1 MLKPVTNS
9 LGGVV
14 NQDIS
19 KLLLKPDMV
28 VDSENFRL
36 VTDDGG
42 TTASRVNIRGQ
53 EFTLSVPDIPRT
65 TKFSIASHTL
75 TSFGFYD
82 ITINI
87 DGIDYVPNVLYSTST
102 EDIFVQLSAYLTAQ
116 GITNTLSAIGNQSYI
131 SIDNSVVSI
140 TNVTLVPLIGS
151 PTDYTSRVTWN
162 FEVKNGEAGLRIIG
176 WTVLRDDIYLL
187 TTNCTDD
194 PDTTTIVSN
203 GQWWK
208 FSYDKSGDMT
218 DPNNYSLTL
227 IYNDAL
233 NLTTKRPVANPGM
246 IEVRYENKDIQKI
259 YWTDNFNRP
268 RVINVADPSVQLK
281 TPEELS
287 LISSIDFDIPILQS
301 IGNGTLLTGMYQF
314 AYRLKRSN
322 GAESKFSLP
331 SAPIFLN
338 DQPEATTDFQN
349 YQASKSEE
357 PSGKSITLSISNI
370 DTDFDKIELV
380 AIYYKAEG
388 ALPICSL
395 FYEGY
400 VSNQSSISVT
410 YSGSETLVDIDVNE
424 VTAFAADIRRAKSL
438 ASKYNT
444 LFLSNVL
451 LSEQDIDWDARAY
464 RFPFGATQTTIK
476 DLAGNS
482 YTVDSTLNYDILNAD
497 STQQPVPEQ
506 HDAIQSYADQAN
518 TFDSNLLYVPNATNY
533 ISDLG
538 GSGKNVSYRF
548 TTVDIIQDEK
558 YSGPYVKAPY
568 REVTT
573 STTSIM
579 HLGDH
584 DYTTGNFFRSTISPY
599 MMPLLAGYQRDEMY
613 RFAIVFY
620 DSQGN
625 ESFAKWIG
633 DIRMPNVYMPNGSA
647 KEDKALTYPL
657 VGLLTTTVAY
667 SRNLVVEFSVDTS
680 TLPSEIKGYSIVVVP
695 RTANDKRIKAQ
706 GILSPTY
713 KTNIPTNDIHE
724 RSMWTCSAGAQ
735 NSSSSSGPFYGTN
748 SPNGNPSEIWP
759 HMMTLKSPELQFGGY
774 FEYQSGDTFEITT
787 LMDRIANPAA
797 VFNPE
802 YKEFIYGNSTSM
814 PNISAHSYKNY
825 SDVTGVGIPASILD
839 ATSSGPE
846 YNIIDTKRLNRFN
859 NNGADAITW
868 DTLTNNWSSWFPGLA
883 SSPFVVNASPPYT
896 GGSGWAL
903 YDRASFSDDR
913 LAILYA
919 PSTSSIYYDFETVGA
934 GNKNFPNLDGWFTNG
949 SSKVYIANYKRNVTN
964 QYGGVGYAQRANN
977 VYRYTY
983 NFTRIVPG
991 GSPIYTATVAG
1002 GDTYTLVHD
1011 MVYEFPDMPRYV
1023 TSSGLPNELGI
1034 SASDLENQ
1042 RVAWRIY
1049 HQPIEVTL
1057 NTALRASS
1065 TTGPHNV
1072 PNRDDITG
1080 NPVNGGGNITTAE
1093 SFNIGDQKLYSW
1105 LPNIRNFYAKP
1116 FDVNVSREFDC
1127 RTYKSEPKTNN
1138 ETVDSWATF
1147 RPSAY
1152 LDVES
1157 KYGPITNLIVF
1168 KDKLL
1173 FFQERGFGGFQV
1185 ADKQALQADDN
1196 TQLYIGTSGILDRYE
1211 YASTSIGSKHQ
1222 FSFAQSD
1229 QSLIWFDT
1237 LSRKVYRLKDTVEP
1251 LSDLKGM
1258 SAFFF
1263 NNTNS
1268 DLQVSDNPYED
1279 IGVHATY
1286 DTRHGEF
1293 LISLL
1298 NSTSDKYYTVAYS
1311 ELFDG
1316 FCGRYT
1322 YTPKVF
1328 INDKLN
1334 MFEVPSGNNL
1344 PGALFAS
1351 NYGKYGVFYD
1361 HPSNPT
1367 RPQDSKVSF
1376 IINQEPTLEKVLTN
1390 MEVLTEA
1397 YTPTLDYKLLNQ
1409 YAIPQPNDFFNKIR
1423 IFNSYQNTDVLPL
1436 AGISKRRKTIWN
1448 VKVPGNRV
1456 LYTGGNFDIFDP
1468 VNIATNRTAITERLK
1483 DRYFIAELYY
1493 DNKRNNKFVASSVN
1507 SLVMLNSR

>member
-370 DTDFDKIELV
+370 DTDFNKIELV

-400 VSNQSSISVT
+400 VSNQSSLSIT

-424 VTAFAADIRRAKSL
+424 VTAFAPDIRRAKTM

-451 LSEQDIDWDARAY
+451 LSDQDLNWDSRAY
-464 RFPFGATQTTIK
+464 RFPFGSTQTTIK

-482 YTVDSTLNYDILNAD
+482 YTIDSTLGYDILNAD
-497 STQQPVPEQ
+497 STHQPVPDE

-518 TFDSNLLYVPNATNY
+518 TYDSNLLYVPNSTNY
-533 ISDLG
+533 IFDLG
-538 GSGKNVSYRF
+538 GAGKNISYRF
-548 TTVDIIQDEK
+548 TTIDIIQDEQLN
-558 YSGPYVKAPY
+558 GTQVKAPY
-568 REVTT
+568 RNVTT
-573 STTSIM
+573 NSPTNIS
-579 HLGDH
+579 LGDH
-584 DYTTGNFFRSTISPY
+584 NYTTGNFFRSTISPY

-625 ESFAKWIG
+625 ESFAKWIA

-647 KEDKALTYPL
+647 KEDKDLSFPL
-657 VGLLTTTVAY
+657 ISYVPGSHTAK
-667 SRNLVVEFSVDTS
+667 SKNLVVEFSVDTTS
-680 TLPSEIKGYSIVVVP
+680 LPSEIKGFSIVVVP
-695 RTANDKRIKAQ
+695 RTENDKRVKAQ

-713 KTNIPTNDIHE
+713 KTNIPTNDIDE
-724 RSMWTCSAGAQ
+724 RSMWTCSAGTS
-735 NSSSSSGPFYGTN
+735 NTSGNFYGSN

-759 HMMTLKSPELQFGGY
+759 HMMTLKSPELQFNGY

-787 LMDRIANPAA
+787 LMDRIQTPAA
-797 VFNPE
+797 VWNPE
-802 YKEFIYGNSTSM
+802 FDEYITGTSTSM
-814 PNISAHSYKNY
+814 TGISAYSYKNY
-825 SDVTGVGIPASILD
+825 THRTGSGIPASILD

-846 YNIIDTKRLNRFN
+846 YNIIDTKQLNRFN
-859 NNGADAITW
+859 NNGADSITW

-883 SSPFVVNASPPYT
+883 SAPFVVNASPPYT
-896 GGSGWAL
+896 GGGWAA

-913 LAILYA
+913 LGILYA
-919 PSTSSIYYDFETVGA
+919 PNTSGIYYDFETVGA
-934 GNKNFPNLDGWFTNG
+934 GNKNFPDLDGWFDNG
-949 SSKVYIANYKRNVTN
+949 YSRTYIANYKRNVTN
-964 QYGGVGYAQRANN
+964 QYGGIGYAQRANN

-983 NFTRIVPG
+983 NFTRITSG
-991 GSPIYTATVAG
+991 GSPIFSTKVAG

-1011 MVYEFPDMPRYV
+1011 MVYEFPDMPRLFT
-1023 TSSGLPNELGI
+1023 TSTLPFELGI
-1034 SASDLENQ
+1034 SATDLENQ

-1049 HQPIEVTL
+1049 HQPLEVTI
-1057 NTALRASS
+1057 NTALRANAV
-1065 TTGPHNV
+1065 TGPHNV
-1072 PNRDDITG
+1072 PNRDNITG

-1093 SFNIGDQKLYSW
+1093 AFNKEDQRLYSW
-1105 LPNIRNFYAKP
+1105 LPGIKSYYSKP
-1116 FDVNVSREFDC
+1116 FDVTVSRSFDC

-1185 ADKQALQADDN
+1185 ADKQALQAEDN

-1211 YASTSIGSKHQ
+1211 YASTSIGTKHQ
-1222 FSFAQSD
+1222 FSFAKSD
-1229 QSLIWFDT
+1229 QTLIWFDT
-1237 LSRKVYRLKDTVEP
+1237 LGRKLYRLKDTVDP
-1251 LSDLKGM
+1251 ISDLKGM

-1390 MEVLTEA
+1390 MEILTEA
-1397 YTPTLDYKLLNQ
+1397 YTPTLNYKLLNQ

-1507 SLVMLNSR
+1507 SLVMLNPR

>member
-19 KLLLKPDMV
+19 KMLLKSDMV
-28 VDSENFRL
+28 VDSENFRV

-53 EFTLSVPDIPRT
+53 EFTLSVPDIPAVN
-65 TKFSIASHTL
+65 KLSI
-75 TSFGFYD
+75 TSNSLPSFHFYN
-82 ITINI
+82 ITINVSGVDHTI
-87 DGIDYVPNVLYSTST
+87 ITLYSYSI
-102 EDIFVQLSAYLTAQ
+102 EDVFIQLAGYFNDVAF
-116 GITNTLSAIGNQSYI
+116 IPCTLVLAGNQSYI
-131 SIDNSVVSI
+131 DFGNNTVYIVSVILDVLGTI
-140 TNVTLVPLIGS
+140 
-151 PTDYTSRVTWN
+151 TDYTSNVTWGI
-162 FEVKNGEAGLRIIG
+162 ETKPGYVDLRIIG
-176 WTVLRDDIYLL
+176 WCALRDDIYLL

-194 PDTTTIVSN
+194 PNTTTIVSN

-227 IYNDAL
+227 IYNNAL
-233 NLTTKRPVANPGM
+233 NVTTKRPVANPGM

-259 YWTDNFNRP
+259 YWTDNLNIL

-281 TPEELS
+281 TPEELN
-287 LISSIDFDIPILQS
+287 LISAIDFDIPILTK
-301 IGNGTLLTGMYQF
+301 IGVGTLLTGMYQF
-314 AYRLKRSN
+314 VYRLKRNN
-322 GAESKFSLP
+322 GAESRFSLP
-331 SAPIFLN
+331 SSPIFLN
-338 DQPEATTDFQN
+338 NMPEDTTPFN
-349 YQASKSEE
+349 KYQATKSEE
-357 PSGKSITLSISNI
+357 DSGKSITLKIDNI
-370 DTDFDKIELV
+370 DSSFNKIEVV
-380 AIYYKAEG
+380 ALYYKTEG
-388 ALPICSL
+388 ALPICNIM
-395 FYEGY
+395 YESY
-400 VSNQSSISVT
+400 INEQSSFTVT
-410 YSGSETLVDIDVNE
+410 YAGSETLVELTIDE
-424 VTAFAADIRRAKSL
+424 ITAFAPNIRRAKSL

-451 LSEQDIDWDARAY
+451 LSDQNVGWDARAY
-464 RFPFGATQTTIK
+464 RFPFGSTQTIIK
-476 DLAGNS
+476 DVAGNS
-482 YTVDSTLNYDILNAD
+482 YTVDSTLGFDILNSDTTHQA
-497 STQQPVPEQ
+497 VPEN
-506 HDAIQSYADQAN
+506 HDAIQDYASQAPYLDTN
-518 TFDSNLLYVPNATNY
+518 NLYQPNSTNHLF
-533 ISDLG
+533 DLG
-538 GSGKNVSYRF
+538 GEGKNIKYQFHEISIV
-548 TTVDIIQDEK
+548 QDYLIPSKTELE
-558 YSGPYVKAPY
+558 APY
-568 REVTT
+568 RDIDGKQPDIVYLKDHQY
-573 STTSIM
+573 STGGFYKS
-579 HLGDH
+579 H
-584 DYTTGNFFRSTISPY
+584 ISPY

-620 DSQGN
+620 DDQGN
-625 ESFAKWIG
+625 ESFAKWIA
-633 DIRMPNVYMPNGSA
+633 DIRMPSVFMPVGST
-647 KEDKALTYPL
+647 KGDVDSMFPL
-657 VGLLTTTVAY
+657 VSTTNNYVRSKTI
-667 SRNLVVEFSVDTS
+667 VVEFTVDTT
-680 TLPSEIKGYSIVVVP
+680 TLSSDIKGYSIVVVP
-695 RTANDKRIKAQ
+695 REDVDKRVLGQ
-706 GILSPTY
+706 GIISPMFRTFDTDNNID
-713 KTNIPTNDIHE
+713 KRTLWSCPNGVDDTNT
-724 RSMWTCSAGAQ
+724 G
-735 NSSSSSGPFYGTN
+735 NSYFGTN
-748 SPNGNPSEIWP
+748 ENQNVTIPYWR
-759 HMMTLKSPELQFGGY
+759 HAMTFKSPEFDFNGY
-774 FEYQSGDTFEITT
+774 PKYKQGDTFEITS
-787 LMDRIANPAA
+787 LMFEEQKCWVKESWFGSSLVGHNLADWPEVSGA
-797 VFNPE
+797 VFKQ
-802 YKEFIYGNSTSM
+802 YLT
-814 PNISAHSYKNY
+814 KN
-825 SDVTGVGIPASILD
+825 TGVNPRPIKDP
-839 ATSSGPE
+839 TSSGPE
-846 YNIIDTKRLNRFN
+846 YNILDTKVFSPFVN
-859 NNGADAITW
+859 NQSTIFTWDYLSSNW
-868 DTLTNNWSSWFPGLA
+868 DTLVPEYTGYDPILI
-883 SSPFVVNASPPYT
+883 NASPKSFA
-896 GGSGWAL
+896 GQ
-903 YDRASFSDDR
+903 RASRATGRLGIIYGENANNSYQDFNPITSD
-913 LAILYA
+913 
-919 PSTSSIYYDFETVGA
+919 FA
-934 GNKNFPNLDGWFTNG
+934 GQDGWDSDN
-949 SSKVYIANYKRNVTN
+949 SRIYVANYKRSVTN
-964 QYGGVGYAQRANN
+964 QYGGNSYSQRAHN
-977 VYRYTY
+977 VYRYPNNY
-983 NFTRIVPG
+983 HRIVKG
-991 GSPIYTATVAG
+991 TPIANTRVAE

-1011 MVYEFPDMPRYV
+1011 TVYEFPDFSRKYT
-1023 TSSGLPNELGI
+1023 TSSLPF
-1034 SASDLENQ
+1034 DLNVTDVGYTNVAR

-1049 HQPIEVTL
+1049 SFPTEVSV
-1057 NTALRASS
+1057 NTSLRADSKI
-1065 TTGPHNV
+1065 GGHNI
-1072 PNRDDITG
+1072 PNRDNITG
-1080 NPVNGGGNITTAE
+1080 DFTVGGGNLNWEEAYKKE
-1093 SFNIGDQKLYSW
+1093 DQNLYSW

-1116 FDVNVSREFDC
+1116 FDVTVSNEFDC

-1168 KDKLL
+1168 RDKLL

-1185 ADKQALQADDN
+1185 ADKQALQAEDN

-1237 LSRKVYRLKDTVEP
+1237 LSRKLYRLKDNVEP

-1268 DLQVSDNPYED
+1268 DLQISDNPYED

-1351 NYGKYGVFYD
+1351 NYGKYGVFYE

-1376 IINQEPTLEKVLTN
+1376 IINQEPSLEKVLTN

-1507 SLVMLNSR
+1507 SLVMLNPR